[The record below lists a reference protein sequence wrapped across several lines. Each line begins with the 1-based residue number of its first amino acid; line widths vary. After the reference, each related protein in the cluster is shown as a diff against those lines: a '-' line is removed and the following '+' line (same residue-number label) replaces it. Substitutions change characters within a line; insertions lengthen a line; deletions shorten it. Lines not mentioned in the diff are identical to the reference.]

1 MARNRGGVKWLKSRP
16 KIACGRRLNRC
27 KRQTRRHP
35 VFARRAVRP
44 RMCGSA
50 TVRQSPGG
58 SEKSAFI
65 GLRAGE
71 WRPRHVS
78 ALGGDKFE
86 DLFREG
92 MHLTRLIDLHDIELD
107 GEC

>member
-1 MARNRGGVKWLKSRP
+1 MG
-16 KIACGRRLNRC
+16 
-27 KRQTRRHP
+27 
-35 VFARRAVRP
+35 
-44 RMCGSA
+44 GSA

-65 GLRAGE
+65 GLRAGQ

-92 MHLTRLIDLHDIELD
+92 KSVRYHVELD
-107 GEC
+107 KNGEPQLSSFGATAGKSIGTTIAHAVFGVRATTHCLAVSLPN